1 VEGRREVVGPIWVNE
16 YVRGDGMEMGATPA
30 LGAGAGADTQPY
42 KEEFEK
48 VKELAWEFQ
57 QWANQDPS
65 PLDEGEDWTP
75 KLQELCKEYGFVLV
89 DEDFLVRH
97 LGISMERAEHFL
109 YWFRNWETNIEG
121 SDGGFEILYSPRT
134 NVFYA
139 ITGEWWGRTGE
150 YYITVEKYT
159 PQKLREIIGDP

>member
-1 VEGRREVVGPIWVNE
+1 MEGRREVVGPIWVNE

-121 SDGGFEILYSPRT
+121 SDGGFEILYSPKT
-134 NVFYA
+134 GLFYA
-139 ITGEWWGRTGE
+139 LTGEWWRTSGE
-150 YYITVEKYT
+150 YYVEVQQLTKE
-159 PQKLREIIGDP
+159 QLAGMIDP